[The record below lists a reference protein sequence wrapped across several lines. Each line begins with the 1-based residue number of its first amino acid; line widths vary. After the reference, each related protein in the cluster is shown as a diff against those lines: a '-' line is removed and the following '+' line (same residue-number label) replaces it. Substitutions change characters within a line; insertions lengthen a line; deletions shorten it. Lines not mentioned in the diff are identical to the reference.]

1 MLRASGGLKTRFGQ
15 LVEVIQATIAQKIIA
30 FLNGEVSETDL
41 VHWAEDTFVELSE
54 SDTDIPN
61 ETVLIDI
68 LGYLGAGDTPGF
80 PLTWSALT
88 DFLDQLGVKVRVIAQ
103 R

>member
-1 MLRASGGLKTRFGQ
+1 MITQESTALKI
-15 LVEVIQATIAQKIIA
+15 VA
-30 FLNGEVSETDL
+30 FLNGEVSDTDL
-41 VHWAEDTFVELSE
+41 VHWVEDAFVELSE
-54 SDTDIPN
+54 SDADIPN
-61 ETVLIDI
+61 YVILLDI

-88 DFLDQLGVKVRVIAQ
+88 NFLDQLGVKVRVIAE